1 MCNYIYIYDCSKTS
15 KKEQSE
21 YRDKVRVKDQEHMIT
36 ETKECLKN
44 KPRIRLKEPKAQGN
58 KLSFRKGQMTTEII
72 QKRELEEKDRLITQM
87 KKDLEGKDQVIL
99 KMKKELERKDEELKQ
114 YDQYLKQ
121 MLRRKNLEI
130 TNKQEE
136 LDRKDQVLKHT
147 REELEMSSGVLKKA
161 SDQNVANRLAMNQIK
176 RIITKTEI
184 ENN

>member
-1 MCNYIYIYDCSKTS
+1 
-15 KKEQSE
+15 
-21 YRDKVRVKDQEHMIT
+21 MIT

-58 KLSFRKGQMTTEII
+58 KLSIRKGQMIMTTEII

-87 KKDLEGKDQVIL
+87 KKDLERKDQVIL
-99 KMKKELERKDEELKQ
+99 KMKKELERKDEELEQ
-114 YDQYLKQ
+114 NDQYLIQ
-121 MLRRKNLEI
+121 MNNMLRRKDLEI

-136 LDRKDQVLKHT
+136 LDRKDQVLNHT
-147 REELEMSSGVLKKA
+147 REELEMHLGVLEKA

-176 RIITKTEI
+176 RIITKTER

>member
-1 MCNYIYIYDCSKTS
+1 MCTYIYIYDCSKTS

-72 QKRELEEKDRLITQM
+72 QKRELEKRDRLISQM
-87 KKDLEGKDQVIL
+87 KKELEGRDQVIL
-99 KMKKELERKDEELKQ
+99 KMKKELERKDE
-114 YDQYLKQ
+114 YDQYLIQ

-136 LDRKDQVLKHT
+136 LDRKDQDLKHT
-147 REELEMSSGVLKKA
+147 REELEMHLGVLEKVT
-161 SDQNVANRLAMNQIK
+161 DQNVANRLAMNQIK
-176 RIITKTEI
+176 RIITKTE
-184 ENN
+184 NN